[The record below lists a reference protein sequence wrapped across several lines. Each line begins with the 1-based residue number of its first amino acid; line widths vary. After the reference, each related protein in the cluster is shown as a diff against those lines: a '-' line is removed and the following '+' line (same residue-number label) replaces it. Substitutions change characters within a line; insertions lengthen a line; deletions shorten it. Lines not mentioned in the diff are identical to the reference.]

1 MTRARKE
8 LIAVED
14 TPFYHCISRCV
25 RRAYLCGEDY
35 HSGQNFDHRKGWLVE
50 RIKFL
55 SSVFAID
62 VCAYAVMSNH
72 YHLVLFINQDE
83 VNSWSQ
89 EEVLERWGQLFPT
102 SAHKLQ
108 TLLAVASSELVR
120 KTYEEKIEEWRA
132 QLADI
137 SWFMRCLNETIARMA
152 NKEDGCKGRF
162 WEGRFKSQALLDEKA
177 LLSCMAYVDLN
188 PVRAKMA
195 STPEESDFTSIQERL
210 FDHAKRVRCPSR
222 QQKDLVQK
230 FKKNVVNQSD
240 SDLKQARL
248 KPLNGSC
255 FAPLSEGI
263 PFTRQDY
270 FELVDWT
277 GRTLRE
283 DKRGAID
290 SHLPPILQRLG
301 IQPENWIDSVSHFH
315 KYFFDAAGT
324 LSSLEQFRERK
335 NMQRSEKA
343 DAEESVAWIKGV
355 GSSKKLYG

>member
-1 MTRARKE
+1 
-8 LIAVED
+8 
-14 TPFYHCISRCV
+14 
-25 RRAYLCGEDY
+25 
-35 HSGQNFDHRKGWLVE
+35 
-50 RIKFL
+50 
-55 SSVFAID
+55 
-62 VCAYAVMSNH
+62 
-72 YHLVLFINQDE
+72 
-83 VNSWSQ
+83 
-89 EEVLERWGQLFPT
+89 VLERWGQLFPT
-102 SAHKLQ
+102 GTHRLK
-108 TLLAVASSELVR
+108 TLLAAASSELVR
-120 KTYEEKIEEWRA
+120 NTYEEKIKEWRA

-137 SWFMRCLNETIARMA
+137 SWFMRCLNETVARMA

-195 STPEESDFTSIQERL
+195 PTPEKSDFTSIQERL
-210 FDHAKRVRCPSR
+210 FDHAKRVRRPSR
-222 QQKDLVQK
+222 QQKDLVRQYR
-230 FKKNVVNQSD
+230 KNVVSQSD

-270 FELVDWT
+270 FDLVDWT
-277 GRTLRE
+277 GRILRE

-290 SHLPPILQRLG
+290 GQLPPILQRLG
-301 IQPENWIDSVSHFH
+301 IQSENCVDSVSHFH

-335 NMQRSEKA
+335 IGNKLKRGMPKNLLLGSKGWGLRRSCTVRL
-343 DAEESVAWIKGV
+343 SRFIP
-355 GSSKKLYG
+355 S

>member
-1 MTRARKE
+1 
-8 LIAVED
+8 
-14 TPFYHCISRCV
+14 V

-35 HSGQNFDHRKGWLVE
+35 QSGQNFDHRKVWLVE

-72 YHLVLFINQDE
+72 YHLVLFINQGA
-83 VNSWSQ
+83 VSSWGQ

-102 SAHKLQ
+102 STSKLQ
-108 TLLAVASSELVR
+108 ALLVAADSEVVR
-120 KTYEEKIEEWRA
+120 KSYEEKIEEWRG

-137 SWFMRCLNETIARMA
+137 SWFMRCLNETVARMA

-188 PVRAKMA
+188 PIRAKMA
-195 STPEESDFTSIQERL
+195 PAPEESDFTSIQERL
-210 FDHAKRVRCPSR
+210 FDHAKRVHQPSR
-222 QQKDLVQK
+222 QQKNLVRQ
-230 FKKNVVNQSD
+230 FKKNVMNQRD
-240 SDLKQARL
+240 SNLKQARL
-248 KPLNGSC
+248 KSLNGSC

-277 GRTLRE
+277 GRALRE

-290 SHLPPILQRLG
+290 SQLPPILQRLG
-301 IQPENWIDSVSHFH
+301 IKPENWLDSVSYFQ

-324 LSSLEQFRERK
+324 ISSLEQFKERK
-335 NMQRSEKA
+335 NRQRSEQGSKA
-343 DAEESVAWIKGV
+343 EPAGWIKGK
-355 GSSKKLYG
+355 GASKKLYG

>member
-1 MTRARKE
+1 LAAAE
-8 LIAVED
+8 
-14 TPFYHCISRCV
+14 S
-25 RRAYLCGEDY
+25 
-35 HSGQNFDHRKGWLVE
+35 
-50 RIKFL
+50 
-55 SSVFAID
+55 
-62 VCAYAVMSNH
+62 
-72 YHLVLFINQDE
+72 E
-83 VNSWSQ
+83 V
-89 EEVLERWGQLFPT
+89 
-102 SAHKLQ
+102 
-108 TLLAVASSELVR
+108 VR
-120 KTYEEKIEEWRA
+120 KSYAEKIEEWRG

-137 SWFMRCLNETIARMA
+137 SWFMRCLNETVARMA

-188 PVRAKMA
+188 PIRAKMS

-210 FDHAKRVRCPSR
+210 FDHAKRVARPSR
-222 QQKDLVQK
+222 QQKSLVRQ
-230 FKKNVVNQSD
+230 FKKNVVSQCD
-240 SDLKQARL
+240 AGLKQARL

-255 FAPLSEGI
+255 FALLSEGI

-290 SHLPPILQRLG
+290 SELPPILKRLG
-301 IQPENWIDSVSHFH
+301 IKPESWIDSVSHFQ

-335 NMQRSEKA
+335 NSQR
-343 DAEESVAWIKGV
+343 AEQGGGVEPAVWMKGK
-355 GSSKKLYG
+355 GASKKLYG